1 MMICLTNY
9 LRIHSGEKS
18 HQCPYCPYKSVRKD
32 NLKSHLKTH
41 EKHALEAR
49 RYLFENYFNN
59 FTKIM
64 L

>member
-1 MMICLTNY
+1 MIPF
-9 LRIHSGEKS
+9 RIHSGEKS

-49 RYLFENYFNN
+49 RYLLEHYLDNL
-59 FTKIM
+59 TKK
-64 L
+64 